1 MTNIDFIV
9 TSFVKNI
16 RSALQPFTT
25 RLATVDDVDTLA
37 KVSVKTFRDTFAEVN
52 TKEDM
57 KIYLSKAFSRNQ
69 LIKEINDPFSTFV
82 LALDGEKV
90 VGYAKLKEGES
101 RSELNCERAIEIER
115 IYTLKDY
122 VGKRV
127 GKLLMQTCLDLAAER
142 DYNLVWLGVWE
153 YNPRAIAFY
162 EKWGFEKF
170 GSHPFLL
177 GNDLQTDLL
186 MKKKLH

>member
-1 MTNIDFIV
+1 V

-16 RSALQPFTT
+16 RSALQPFAT
-25 RLATVDDVDTLA
+25 RVATLADVDTLV
-37 KVSVKTFRDTFAEVN
+37 KISIKTFRDTFAEAN

-57 KIYLSKAFSRNQ
+57 KIYLAKAFSRDQ
-69 LIKEINDPFSTFV
+69 LLKEINDPAVRFI
-82 LALDGEKV
+82 LALDGETV
-90 VGYAKLKEGES
+90 VGYAKIKVEENG
-101 RSELNCERAIEIER
+101 SELIAEPNIEIER

-122 VGKRV
+122 LGKKV
-127 GKLLMQTCLDLAAER
+127 GKLLMQTCLDIAAER
-142 DYNLVWLGVWE
+142 GCKVVWLGVWE

-186 MKKKLH
+186 MKKKLD

>member
-1 MTNIDFIV
+1 LNNIDFVV

-25 RLATVDDVDTLA
+25 RLATLDDVDTLVN
-37 KVSVKTFRDTFAEVN
+37 VSVKTFRDTFAEVN

-57 KIYLSKAFSRNQ
+57 KIYLAKAFSRDQ
-69 LIKEINDPFSTFV
+69 LLKEISDPASTFL
-82 LALDGEKV
+82 LALDEGTV

-101 RSELNCERAIEIER
+101 RSELNGERGIEIER

-122 VGKRV
+122 LGKRV
-127 GKLLMQTCLDLAAER
+127 GKLLMQTCLDIAAQR
-142 DYNLVWLGVWE
+142 GYKLVWLGVWE

-170 GSHPFLL
+170 GSHAFLL

-186 MKKKLH
+186 MKKKLD

>member
-1 MTNIDFIV
+1 MNNLDIVV

-16 RSALQPFTT
+16 LSALQPFTT
-25 RLATVDDVDTLA
+25 RKATLDDVDILV

-57 KIYLSKAFSRNQ
+57 KIYLAKAFSRDQ
-69 LIKEINDPFSTFV
+69 LVKELNDPASTFL

-90 VGYAKLKEGES
+90 VGYAKLKVGES
-101 RSELNCERAIEIER
+101 RSELNGECGVEIER

-122 VGKRV
+122 LGKRV
-127 GKLLMQTCLDLAAER
+127 GKLLMQTCLDLVAES
-142 DYNLVWLGVWE
+142 DYKLVWLGVWE

-170 GSHPFLL
+170 GSHRFLL

-186 MKKKLH
+186 MKKKLD

>member
-1 MTNIDFIV
+1 LNNLDFVV

-25 RLATVDDVDTLA
+25 RKASLDDVDALV
-37 KVSVKTFRDTFAEVN
+37 KVSVKTFRDTFAEAN

-57 KIYLSKAFSRNQ
+57 KIYLAKAFSRDQ
-69 LIKEINDPFSTFV
+69 IIKELNDPASTFL

-90 VGYAKLKEGES
+90 VGYAKLKVGES
-101 RSELNCERAIEIER
+101 RSELNGERGVEIER

-122 VGKRV
+122 LGKRV
-127 GKLLMQTCLDLAAER
+127 GKLLMQTCLDLAAESG
-142 DYNLVWLGVWE
+142 YKVVWLGVWE

-170 GSHPFLL
+170 GSHRFLL

-186 MKKKLH
+186 MKKTLD

>member
-1 MTNIDFIV
+1 LNNLDFVV

-16 RSALQPFTT
+16 RSVLQPFTT
-25 RLATVDDVDTLA
+25 RKATLDDVAILV

-57 KIYLSKAFSRNQ
+57 KAYLAKAFSRDQ
-69 LIKEINDPFSTFV
+69 LIKELNDAASTFL
-82 LALDGEKV
+82 LALDGDTV
-90 VGYAKLKEGES
+90 VGYAKLKEGEGP
-101 RSELNCERAIEIER
+101 SELNGERGIEIER

-122 VGKRV
+122 LGKRV

-142 DYNLVWLGVWE
+142 GYKLVWLGVWE

-162 EKWGFEKF
+162 EKWGFKKF

-186 MKKKLH
+186 MKKKLD

>member
-1 MTNIDFIV
+1 MYNIDFVV

-16 RSALQPFTT
+16 RSSLQPFAT
-25 RLATVDDVDTLA
+25 RVATVADVDTL
-37 KVSVKTFRDTFAEVN
+37 VRISIKTFRDTFAEVN

-57 KIYLSKAFSRNQ
+57 KIYLDKAFSRDQ
-69 LIKEINDPFSTFV
+69 LIKEINDPDVTFI
-82 LALDGEKV
+82 LALDAETV
-90 VGYAKLKEGES
+90 VGYAKIKAEEN
-101 RSELNCERAIEIER
+101 RSELIEEPSIEIER

-122 VGKRV
+122 LGKRV
-127 GKLLMQTCLDLAAER
+127 GKLLMETCLDIAAER
-142 DYNLVWLGVWE
+142 GYKLVWLGVWE

-186 MKKKLH
+186 MKKKLD

>member
-1 MTNIDFIV
+1 MNNLDFVV

-25 RLATVDDVDTLA
+25 RKANLDDVAILV

-57 KIYLSKAFSRNQ
+57 KAYLAKAFSRDQ
-69 LIKEINDPFSTFV
+69 LIKELNDPASTFL
-82 LALDGEKV
+82 LALDGDTV
-90 VGYAKLKEGES
+90 VGYAKLKEGEGP
-101 RSELNCERAIEIER
+101 SELNGERGIEIER

-122 VGKRV
+122 LGKRV

-142 DYNLVWLGVWE
+142 GYKLAWLGVWE

-162 EKWGFEKF
+162 EKWGFKKF

-186 MKKKLH
+186 MKKKLD

>member
-1 MTNIDFIV
+1 MT
-9 TSFVKNI
+9 SLVKNI

-25 RLATVDDVDTLA
+25 RLATLDDVDTLV

-57 KIYLSKAFSRNQ
+57 KIYLAKAFSRDQ
-69 LIKEINDPFSTFV
+69 LIKEITDPASTFL
-82 LALDGEKV
+82 LALDGESV
-90 VGYAKLKEGES
+90 VGYAKLNEGEG
-101 RSELNCERAIEIER
+101 RNELNGERGIEIER

-122 VGKRV
+122 LGKRV
-127 GKLLMQTCLDLAAER
+127 GKLLMQTCLDVAAER
-142 DYNLVWLGVWE
+142 GHKMVWLGVWE

-162 EKWGFEKF
+162 EKWGFKKF

-186 MKKKLH
+186 MKKYLD

>member
-1 MTNIDFIV
+1 LNNIDFVV

-25 RLATVDDVDTLA
+25 RLATLDDVDTLV
-37 KVSVKTFRDTFAEVN
+37 KISVKTFRETFAEAN

-57 KIYLSKAFSRNQ
+57 KLYVAKAFSRDQ
-69 LIKEINDPFSTFV
+69 LIKELNDPASTFL
-82 LALDGEKV
+82 LALDGETV
-90 VGYAKLKEGES
+90 VGYAKLRAGENPH
-101 RSELNCERAIEIER
+101 ELHGERGIEIER
-115 IYTLKDY
+115 IYTLRDY
-122 VGKRV
+122 LGKSV
-127 GKLLMQTCLDLAAER
+127 GKLLMQTCLDLATER
-142 DYNLVWLGVWE
+142 GYHLVWLGVWE

-162 EKWGFEKF
+162 EKWGFKKF

-186 MKKKLH
+186 MKRN